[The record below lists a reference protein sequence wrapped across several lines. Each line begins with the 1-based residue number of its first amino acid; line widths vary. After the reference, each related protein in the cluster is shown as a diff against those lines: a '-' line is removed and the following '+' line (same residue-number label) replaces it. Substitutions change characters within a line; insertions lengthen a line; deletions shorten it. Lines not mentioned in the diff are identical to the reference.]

1 MPNDC
6 DRYQPMISGYLDKE
20 LDEESRRKLERH
32 MAECP
37 KCKADYEKMARI
49 VAAADRL
56 RIEIPP
62 DEVWDS
68 FILGAYNR
76 IERKTGWVAFIIG
89 VAVLAVLGVFL
100 FVVEPWASALVKI
113 LIAVPVVGL
122 LVIFISVLRERIF
135 LAKVDRYSREVQR

>member
-6 DRYQPMISGYLDKE
+6 DQYQPLISGYLDKE
-20 LDEESRRKLERH
+20 LDEESRRKLECH

-37 KCKADYEKMARI
+37 RCKADYEKMARI
-49 VAAADRL
+49 VAATDRL

-68 FILGAYNR
+68 FIAGAYNR
-76 IERKTGWVAFIIG
+76 IERKTGWVAFVLG
-89 VAVLAVLGVFL
+89 VVVLTVLGVFL
-100 FVVEPWASALVKI
+100 FIVEPWASALVKI

>member
-1 MPNDC
+1 MANDC
-6 DRYQPMISGYLDKE
+6 EKCQPLISGYLDKE
-20 LDEESRRKLERH
+20 LDESSRREVERH
-32 MAECP
+32 LAGCP
-37 KCKADYEKMARI
+37 RCKADYDKMARI
-49 VAAADRL
+49 IAATDRL
-56 RIEIPP
+56 RVEIPP

-76 IERKTGWVAFIIG
+76 IERKTGWVAFILG
-89 VAVLAVLGVFL
+89 AAVLAVLGVFL